1 MNRRI
6 LQGLS
11 AFLILWMANPNLYA
25 EANRHTRLS
34 IEKDR
39 WLINGKSAY
48 PGAKADGLLLNV
60 RMVNSTFEDLNR
72 KDYES
77 DKNTEAFLWQ
87 IPDYYASGVR
97 AFTLN
102 LQGGMPGYEGALN
115 SAFHPD
121 GSLRDEY
128 LRRVKRV
135 IEACDRQGIAV
146 IFGLFYQRQDQILKD
161 DDAVRHGVVNAVRW
175 IEKEGFTNVAVEI
188 ANEYIHG
195 GFDRNVI
202 KSPAGEVELIQLA
215 QKTAPRLLVSTS
227 GLGDGLT
234 DEKIAAAADFIL
246 LHFNSTPVDKIP
258 ECILLWK
265 KYSKPV
271 VCNEDD
277 KTGEYAA
284 QADEISIMNRCSYGL
299 MLKEINQ
306 YQPFKFQGTKDDPA
320 AYKKFR
326 ELSVP

>member
-1 MNRRI
+1 MNRFISR
-6 LQGLS
+6 GLL
-11 AFLILWMANPNLYA
+11 AFLFLSIASQSLLA
-25 EANRHTRLS
+25 EEVRHTRLS

-39 WLINGKSAY
+39 WLINGQSAY

-72 KDYES
+72 RDFDP
-77 DKNTEAFLWQ
+77 DKNTEAFLPR

-115 SAFHPD
+115 SAFNPD

-128 LRRVKRV
+128 LHRVKRV

-146 IFGLFYQRQDQILKD
+146 ILGLFYQRQDQILKN
-161 DDAVRHGVVNAVRW
+161 DDAVRKGVVNAVRW

-188 ANEYIHG
+188 ANEYGHD
-195 GFDRNVI
+195 GFDRSII

-215 QKTAPRLLVSTS
+215 KQTAPRLFVSTS

-234 DEKIAAAADFIL
+234 NEKIAEAADFIL
-246 LHFNSTPVDKIP
+246 LHFNGAPVEKIP
-258 ECILLWK
+258 DCISLWK
-265 KYSKPV
+265 KYSKPI

-277 KTGEYAA
+277 KTGEEAA
-284 QADEISIMNRCSYGL
+284 KAAEISVLHGCSYGL

-306 YQPFKFQGTKDDPA
+306 YQPFQFQGTKDDPA
-320 AYKKFR
+320 AYEKFR
-326 ELSVP
+326 KLSTP